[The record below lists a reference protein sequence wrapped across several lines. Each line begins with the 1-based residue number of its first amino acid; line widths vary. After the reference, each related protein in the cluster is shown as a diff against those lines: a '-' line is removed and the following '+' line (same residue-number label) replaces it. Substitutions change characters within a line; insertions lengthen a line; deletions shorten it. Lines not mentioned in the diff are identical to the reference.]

1 MERLRPP
8 RPDQDASLET
18 IGPLP
23 TRVSLAELMEAVRSP
38 GVLRTYVDAFLR
50 GLVRPLAED
59 ETPRARADFLLSLI
73 ESQEIGELQGSNG
86 RTVRATAV
94 KALLDLGYPYALEVP
109 PEALAEARLPLE
121 AWLSLEA
128 RPQEIPVPGLIAT
141 GVGLLVQL
149 GYCMPALATHLKRG
163 DSGAFLSI
171 ILILGLV
178 LGPGASAVLGG
189 WLRIRR
195 LQQFGLFSMA
205 LTGCLWLASAAFPAF
220 APLNPLTDPD
230 TWLHA
235 VTGFG
240 FLLGAF
246 LMRRSEWLA
255 PSATPSKD
263 TPPQAKP

>member
-8 RPDQDASLET
+8 RPDQDPSLET

-23 TRVSLAELMEAVRSP
+23 LPTRASLTELVKAVPSP
-38 GVLRTYVDAFLR
+38 GVLRTHVDALLR

-59 ETPRARADFLLSLI
+59 ETPRARADFLLFLI
-73 ESQEIGELQGSNG
+73 EDQEMRELQGSNG

-109 PEALAEARLPLE
+109 PEALAEAQLPLE
-121 AWLSLEA
+121 ARL
-128 RPQEIPVPGLIAT
+128 QEIPVPGLIAT
-141 GVGLLVQL
+141 SVGLLVQL
-149 GYCMPALATHLKRG
+149 GYCMPALATHLKRA
-163 DSGAFLSI
+163 DSGAFGSI

-195 LQQFGLFSMA
+195 LQQFGLFGMA

-220 APLNPLTDPD
+220 VPLNPLTDPD

-235 VTGFG
+235 VTGIG
-240 FLLGAF
+240 FLLGTF

-255 PSATPSKD
+255 PRATPSKD
-263 TPPQAKP
+263 TLPQAKP